1 MVNYVPLIARAVA
14 TLSPNTSEQR
24 HALYDRARKTL
35 VDKLRTTDPTL
46 SHTDLKAERAALE
59 AAILRVE
66 RDAARRAAPRQP
78 KPVLEPYEYRDR
90 PPLKDTRKTLRV
102 LAGAFGVVIILVA
115 GVAAYSFWPHSLAE
129 VRSIAKPQ

>member
-1 MVNYVPLIARAVA
+1 MVEYVPLIARAVA

-24 HALYDRARKTL
+24 HALYDRARKSL

-66 RDAARRAAPRQP
+66 RDVARRAAPRKP
-78 KPVLEPYEYRDR
+78 KPVREPEYRDR
-90 PPLKDTRKTLRV
+90 PPLKDTRKTLRI
-102 LAGAFGVVIILVA
+102 LAGAFGVVLILAA
-115 GVAAYSFWPHSLAE
+115 GVAAYSFWPRSLAE
-129 VRSIAKPQ
+129 M